1 MEQPATNAITNVE
14 HKWLSSP
21 ATIHKGKI
29 DELRQYI
36 PSFERRTFGP
46 ALLPVEQLNDTFDVH
61 SAKGHGFNPLYDVI
75 VRNPLVEGEVELPVG
90 IVSPCYSLIQHLDIF
105 DEVLR
110 AVKTVKVDIKDIEA
124 ELLLTGYG
132 ERMRLR
138 LKFPNDFGF
147 EVKVGDRLAF
157 TLECYNSID
166 GSMKF
171 MVLVGW
177 LRLVCS
183 NGMVI
188 QENDSS
194 FRRRHNQY
202 LQMQDIAAVLHEG
215 IATTTRQ
222 QAIFKQWMRTKVS
235 EEKLK
240 KWVNQKLANSWGKK
254 AAARAWHITLS
265 GHDVQ
270 FADPFQKGAPT
281 EKDVIP
287 TVTVPGS
294 ILPGNNVYAV
304 SQSLSW
310 LAKERRD
317 VQEQLEWK
325 QQIPELLAPLCK

>member
-1 MEQPATNAITNVE
+1 MNATTPVSITKDST
-14 HKWLSSP
+14 KWLSSP
-21 ATIHKGKI
+21 ATVIKGKMG
-29 DELRQYI
+29 DLKQHI
-36 PSFERRTFGP
+36 PVFERRMFGP
-46 ALLPVEQLNDTFDVH
+46 ALLPVEQLKESFDLN
-61 SAKGHGFNPLYDVI
+61 SAKSHGFNPLYDVI
-75 VRNPLVEGEVELPVG
+75 VRKPLVEGEVELPVG
-90 IVSPCYSLIQHLDIF
+90 LVSPYYSLIQHIEIF

-110 AVKTVKVDIKDIEA
+110 AVNAVNVDIADIDA

-132 ERMRLR
+132 ERMRLC
-138 LKFPNDFGF
+138 LKFPNNFGF

-171 MVLVGW
+171 MALVGW

-183 NGMVI
+183 NGLVI
-188 QENDSS
+188 QERDSY

-202 LQMQDIAAVLHEG
+202 LQMQDIATVLHEG
-215 IATTTRQ
+215 IATTTRE

-240 KWVNQKLANSWGKK
+240 KWVNKQLADSWGKK

-265 GHDVQ
+265 GHDVE

-287 TVTVPGS
+287 TVTVPGAV
-294 ILPGNNVYAV
+294 LPGDNVYAV

-325 QQIPELLAPLCK
+325 QQIPELIDKLNK